1 MTDLSEPDPWKP
13 SPFDDFEDLVDK
25 DSEDSEYL
33 KTGTLSPGQIASI
46 NSFACESRMNVDA
59 LIAVLH
65 ALGYRTLKEIP
76 QTRFS
81 ELWGAVLANLPRVKR
96 WRWPKQPPLPKKP
109 PARKYFACVHAWEG
123 NEFPHYHLG
132 NDGAGKECFWLLCEL
147 CYGFK
152 SEAARDGLPCVE
164 IPEAEAIERR
174 WIPQSRS
181 MQYLYWLDTDTRG
194 GLALIFWGD
203 SARNVLLDCGLLPC
217 EIDYIH
223 KFCELHDYMYTAGE
237 IRRGQHVISEEME
250 TEVARI
256 LEKRSAFLRARR
268 EGQP

>member
-25 DSEDSEYL
+25 DPEDSEYL
-33 KTGTLSPGQIASI
+33 KTGNLTPGQIASI
-46 NSFACESRMNVDA
+46 NNLAQESRMDLDV
-59 LIAVLH
+59 LIAVINT
-65 ALGYRTLKEIP
+65 LGYGTLKEIP

-81 ELWGAVLANLPRVKR
+81 ELWSVVVANLPRIKR

-109 PARKYFACVHAWEG
+109 PTRKYFACLHVWEG
-123 NEFPHYHLG
+123 KGSPQYHLG
-132 NDGAGKECFWLLCEL
+132 NDGAGEECFWLLCEL
-147 CYGFK
+147 CYGGK
-152 SEAARDGLPCVE
+152 SDAARGGLPCVE
-164 IPEAEAIERR
+164 IPETEAVERK

-194 GLALIFWGD
+194 GLALICYSDFA
-203 SARNVLLDCGLLPC
+203 SNLLLDCGLLPC
-217 EIDYIH
+217 EIDYIY
-223 KFCELHDYMYTAGE
+223 KFCELHQHMYTAGE
-237 IRRGQHVISEEME
+237 IRCGQHVISEEME

-256 LEKRSAFLRARR
+256 LEKQSAFLRARR